1 MNDKTKPLAEGFD
14 DEAYLLDKLLTDTTR
29 AKSQR
34 ALTHESRPIPVL
46 RRNEPSTRTNQ
57 RPTGTMRTTNPQP
70 VVDMRVTDR
79 MRTNHTRQTGS
90 IRSTTTLAPRDP
102 NNLRQTGALRTD
114 NPRDTSGIRHTG
126 TIRHTSSITTRI
138 PPTKPLI
145 YSQDDD
151 LYATLGEEPSLI
163 LTAGTNLVWI
173 VLICVII
180 WLGVSIAQHQSG
192 SETTILSSYYQSTN
206 LRAAAKV
213 IGITLPEIPRIDNT
227 PKLAIPAGESSVLGP
242 PTITAQRIDEILRVH
257 GSPATGTGQYWIDAG
272 LEYGIDPIYAL
283 AFFMH
288 ESSLGTN
295 PAWSGIKP
303 DGSTTHN
310 IGNITCADYPTCYG
324 RFRDYPDWQTG
335 IHDWFRLIAVEY
347 VTNWGVATVEGII
360 PHYAPANDQNDEP
373 LYIDNVKQ
381 FVAQWRQP

>member
-1 MNDKTKPLAEGFD
+1 M
-14 DEAYLLDKLLTDTTR
+14 
-29 AKSQR
+29 
-34 ALTHESRPIPVL
+34 
-46 RRNEPSTRTNQ
+46 
-57 RPTGTMRTTNPQP
+57 
-70 VVDMRVTDR
+70 
-79 MRTNHTRQTGS
+79 
-90 IRSTTTLAPRDP
+90 
-102 NNLRQTGALRTD
+102 
-114 NPRDTSGIRHTG
+114 RHTG
-126 TIRHTSSITTRI
+126 TIRTATSTTTRI

-151 LYATLGEEPSLI
+151 LYSSLGEEPSLI

-180 WLGVSIAQHQSG
+180 WLGISIAQHQSG
-192 SETTILSSYYQSTN
+192 TETTILSSYYQSTN

-213 IGITLPEIPRIDNT
+213 IGITLPEIPRVHNT
-227 PKLAIPAGESSVLGP
+227 PKITIPTGESSVLGA

-272 LEYGIDPIYAL
+272 VEYGIDPVYAL

-295 PAWSGIKP
+295 PAWSGIKS

-335 IHDWFRLIAVEY
+335 IHDWFRLISVEY
-347 VTNWGVATVEGII
+347 VNGWGVATIEGII

>member
-1 MNDKTKPLAEGFD
+1 MNDKKLRADGFD
-14 DEAYLLDKLLTDTTR
+14 DETHLLDKLLTDTSRT
-29 AKSQR
+29 KSQR

-46 RRNEPSTRTNQ
+46 RRNEPATRTNQ
-57 RPTGTMRTTNPQP
+57 RPTGPMRTTNSQP
-70 VVDMRVTDR
+70 VVDMRITDR
-79 MRTNHTRQTGS
+79 MRSNPARQTDT
-90 IRSTTTLAPRDP
+90 IRTTSAAPRDTGSM
-102 NNLRQTGALRTD
+102 RHTGALRTD
-114 NPRDTSGIRHTG
+114 NARVTGSMRQTG
-126 TIRHTSSITTRI
+126 TLRTSTSTTTRI

-151 LYATLGEEPSLI
+151 LYASLGEEPSLI

-180 WLGVSIAQHQSG
+180 WLGISIAQHQSG
-192 SETTILSSYYQSTN
+192 TETTILSSYYQSTN

-227 PKLAIPAGESSVLGP
+227 PKIAIPAGESSVLGA

-257 GSPATGTGQYWIDAG
+257 ESPATGTGQYWIDAG
-272 LEYGIDPIYAL
+272 VEYGIDPVYAL

-335 IHDWFRLIAVEY
+335 IHDWFRLISVEY
-347 VTNWGVATVEGII
+347 VNGWGVATIEGII

>member
-1 MNDKTKPLAEGFD
+1 MRVTTNMRAEYTRKSED
-14 DEAYLLDKLLTDTTR
+14 LRLTGALPRDTGSLRHTGALRDTTHTTAGMR
-29 AKSQR
+29 Q
-34 ALTHESRPIPVL
+34 
-46 RRNEPSTRTNQ
+46 
-57 RPTGTMRTTNPQP
+57 TGTMR
-70 VVDMRVTDR
+70 
-79 MRTNHTRQTGS
+79 
-90 IRSTTTLAPRDP
+90 A
-102 NNLRQTGALRTD
+102 
-114 NPRDTSGIRHTG
+114 TSGV
-126 TIRHTSSITTRI
+126 TTRI

-180 WLGVSIAQHQSG
+180 WLGISIAQHQSG

-213 IGITLPEIPRIDNT
+213 IGITLPEIPRIESA
-227 PKLAIPAGESSVLGP
+227 PKVIIPTGESSILGP

-272 LEYGIDPIYAL
+272 REYGIDPIYAL

-288 ESSLGTN
+288 ESTLGTN
-295 PAWSGIKP
+295 SAWSGLKP
-303 DGSTTHN
+303 DGSSTHN
-310 IGNITCADYPTCYG
+310 IGNITCAGYPTCYG

-335 IHDWFRLIAVEY
+335 IRDWFRLIAVEY
-347 VTNWGVATVEGII
+347 VNDRGVATVERII
-360 PHYAPANDQNDEP
+360 PYYAPAQDNNDEP

>member
-1 MNDKTKPLAEGFD
+1 MNDKIKQPIGEFD
-14 DEAYLLDKLLTDTTR
+14 DQTHLLNKLLTDTPRTQ
-29 AKSQR
+29 SQR
-34 ALTHESRPIPVL
+34 ALSHESRPVPVL
-46 RRNEPSTRTNQ
+46 RRNEPTSRTNQ
-57 RPTGTMRTTNPQP
+57 RATGPMRTTNPQS
-70 VVDMRVTDR
+70 VVDMRVTSS
-79 MRTNHTRQTGS
+79 MRAEQARKTDSIRHTGVMPRDTGS
-90 IRSTTTLAPRDP
+90 MRH
-102 NNLRQTGALRTD
+102 TGALR
-114 NPRDTSGIRHTG
+114 DTTRATGSMRHTG
-126 TIRHTSSITTRI
+126 THRTTSSITTRV
-138 PPTKPLI
+138 PTTPLI

-151 LYATLGEEPSLI
+151 LYATHGEEPSLI

-180 WLGVSIAQHQSG
+180 WLGISIAQHQSG

-227 PKLAIPAGESSVLGP
+227 PQIAIPSGESSVLGP

-272 LEYGIDPIYAL
+272 LEYGIDPVYAL

-288 ESSLGTN
+288 ESTLGTN
-295 PAWSGIKP
+295 PAWSGFKS
-303 DGSTTHN
+303 DGSSTHN
-310 IGNITCADYPTCYG
+310 IGNITCAGYPTCYG

-335 IHDWFRLIAVEY
+335 IRDWFRLIAVEY
-347 VTNWGVATVEGII
+347 IADWGLATVESII
-360 PHYAPANDQNDEP
+360 PRYAPQEDNNDEP
-373 LYIDNVKQ
+373 LYINSVKL

>member
-1 MNDKTKPLAEGFD
+1 MNDKTPPADGFA
-14 DEAYLLDKLLTDTTR
+14 DELHLLDKLLTDTPR

-46 RRNEPSTRTNQ
+46 RRNEPTTRTSH
-57 RPTGTMRTTNPQP
+57 RTTGTMRTTNPQP

-79 MRTNHTRQTGS
+79 MRSNNTRQTGT
-90 IRSTTTLAPRDP
+90 IRPTGATPRDTSSM
-102 NNLRQTGALRTD
+102 RQTGTLRTD
-114 NPRDTSGIRHTG
+114 NTRGTGSIRQTGPLRTS
-126 TIRHTSSITTRI
+126 TSTTSRI

-151 LYATLGEEPSLI
+151 LYASLGAEPSLI

-180 WLGVSIAQHQSG
+180 WLGISIAQHQSG
-192 SETTILSSYYQSTN
+192 TETTILSSYYQSTN

-227 PKLAIPAGESSVLGP
+227 PKIAIPAGESSVLGA

-272 LEYGIDPIYAL
+272 VEYGIDPVYAL

-335 IHDWFRLIAVEY
+335 IHDWFRLISVEY
-347 VTNWGVATVEGII
+347 VNGWGVATVEGII

>member
-1 MNDKTKPLAEGFD
+1 MSEKLNASSERVD
-14 DEAYLLDKLLTDTTR
+14 DESHLLDKLLTDTSRT
-29 AKSQR
+29 KSAR
-34 ALTHESRPIPVL
+34 ALTRDSRPVPVL
-46 RRNEPSTRTNQ
+46 RHTAPAGRTNQ
-57 RPTGTMRTTNPQP
+57 RTTSAARITTSQP
-70 VVDMRVTDR
+70 AVDMRVTTN
-79 MRTNHTRQTGS
+79 MRAEYTRKSEDLRLTGALPRDTGS
-90 IRSTTTLAPRDP
+90 
-102 NNLRQTGALRTD
+102 LRHTGALRDTTHTTAGM
-114 NPRDTSGIRHTG
+114 RQTGTMRATSGV
-126 TIRHTSSITTRI
+126 TTRI

-180 WLGVSIAQHQSG
+180 WLGISIAQHQSG

-213 IGITLPEIPRIDNT
+213 IGITLPEIPRIESA
-227 PKLAIPAGESSVLGP
+227 PKVIIPTGESSILGP

-272 LEYGIDPIYAL
+272 REYGIDPIYAL

-288 ESSLGTN
+288 ESTLGTN
-295 PAWSGIKP
+295 SAWSGLKP
-303 DGSTTHN
+303 DGSSTHN
-310 IGNITCADYPTCYG
+310 IGNITCAGYPTCYG

-335 IHDWFRLIAVEY
+335 IRDWFRLIAVEY
-347 VTNWGVATVEGII
+347 VNDRGVATVERII
-360 PHYAPANDQNDEP
+360 PYYAPAQDNNDEP

>member
-1 MNDKTKPLAEGFD
+1 
-14 DEAYLLDKLLTDTTR
+14 
-29 AKSQR
+29 
-34 ALTHESRPIPVL
+34 
-46 RRNEPSTRTNQ
+46 
-57 RPTGTMRTTNPQP
+57 MRTTNPQS
-70 VVDMRVTDR
+70 VVDMRVTSS
-79 MRTNHTRQTGS
+79 MRAEQARKTDSIRHTGVMPRDTGS
-90 IRSTTTLAPRDP
+90 MRH
-102 NNLRQTGALRTD
+102 TGALRETT
-114 NPRDTSGIRHTG
+114 RATGSMRHTG
-126 TIRHTSSITTRI
+126 THRTTSSITTRV
-138 PPTKPLI
+138 PTTPLI

-151 LYATLGEEPSLI
+151 LYATHGEEPSLI

-180 WLGVSIAQHQSG
+180 WLGISIAQHQSG

-227 PKLAIPAGESSVLGP
+227 PKVEIPSGESSVLGP

-272 LEYGIDPIYAL
+272 LEYGIDPVYAL

-288 ESSLGTN
+288 ESTLGTN
-295 PAWSGIKP
+295 PAWSGFKP
-303 DGSTTHN
+303 DGSSTHN
-310 IGNITCADYPTCYG
+310 IGNITCAGYPTCYG

-335 IHDWFRLIAVEY
+335 IRDWFRLIAVEY
-347 VTNWGVATVEGII
+347 IADWGLATVESII
-360 PHYAPANDQNDEP
+360 PRYAPQEDNNDEP
-373 LYIDNVKQ
+373 LYINSVKL